1 MAANLPHL
9 FIGGYGF
16 DVLTLLRMLLSIWA
30 IHYYDVFGK
39 RIDAVFYHY
48 KTRQMTFVFF
58 FLEALSDTLLDVMEN
73 VPMLLVLREIGQI
86 GAAYTIY
93 SASEKTLRYGSLIV
107 LALPFLL
114 TGQAQIAGWNID
126 ALALLSMAIVL
137 LAVRNYTRAGIAAK
151 LDAGHD
157 LIRKAFL
164 FSLFFS
170 YVLQFT
176 SALWGVDLFPLVEI
190 FETITVMIG
199 FYTVRSVAVTG
210 KL

>member
-1 MAANLPHL
+1 MAANLPHF

-16 DVLTLLRMLLSIWA
+16 DALTLIRIVLCIWA

-58 FLEALSDTLLDVMEN
+58 FLEAISDTLLDVVEN
-73 VPMLLVLREIGQI
+73 VPILLALREIGQI

-107 LALPFLL
+107 LAMPFFL
-114 TGQAQIAGWNID
+114 TGTVRVSGWTVD
-126 ALALLSMAIVL
+126 VLSLLSMAFVL
-137 LAVRNYTRAGIAAK
+137 LAVRNYTTAGIAAK
-151 LDAGHD
+151 LDTRHD
-157 LIRKAFL
+157 LIRKTFL

-170 YVLQFT
+170 YVFQFT
-176 SALWGVDLFPLVEI
+176 SALWGADLFPLVEI
-190 FETITVMIG
+190 FETVTVMIG
-199 FYTVRSVAVTG
+199 FYTVRLAAVTG